1 MSDRPARRSLQK
13 YPIIFSFRYAVFT
26 RFYEKNKSHV
36 KKNVSFFRKYS
47 RFSYTNRE
55 LPRSVLHILR
65 RLFNETGGRVSL
77 KILPPRVIPPS
88 KKCLFHTPNTD
99 FLKAARIRTKKTDS
113 HRFRTAKSKKVR
125 LVSHQDNCAQH
136 SQTPLI
142 ADRVRT
148 KKPDS
153 HQNSRHPDKEVR
165 LISHQPRSKQQSQTC
180 NNAEIPLCHK
190 RRTQYPFP

>member
-47 RFSYTNRE
+47 RFCYTNRE

-65 RLFNETGGRVSL
+65 RLFDETGGRVSL

-113 HRFRTAKSKKVR
+113 H
-125 LVSHQDNCAQH
+125 
-136 SQTPLI
+136 
-142 ADRVRT
+142 
-148 KKPDS
+148 
-153 HQNSRHPDKEVR
+153 QNSRHPDKEVR
-165 LISHQPRSKQQSQTC
+165 LISHQPRSKQQSQTR

>member
-47 RFSYTNRE
+47 RFCYTNRE

-65 RLFNETGGRVSL
+65 RLFDETGGRVSL

-99 FLKAARIRTKKTDS
+99 FLKAARIRTKK
-113 HRFRTAKSKKVR
+113 
-125 LVSHQDNCAQH
+125 
-136 SQTPLI
+136 
-142 ADRVRT
+142 
-148 KKPDS
+148 PDS

-165 LISHQPRSKQQSQTC
+165 LIAHQTRSKQQRRD
-180 NNAEIPLCHK
+180 PLRHK